1 MNWFAAKCPV
11 DDSTRTWTENNL
23 GWLLQTFEFP
33 SAQDVTVVLP
43 TPEFFPDP
51 YAGTE
56 ADVRRLFQRV
66 CDLMEVDADRLKLEL
81 VADTEGALRH
91 QLPSWESGGKGV
103 AGHYQGDAQTATIRL
118 NMAYRRDPMAMVAV
132 MAHELSHV
140 LLLGDEKISR
150 ERWDHEMITDLAT
163 VALGMGIFNANSA
176 FKFAQWSGGGMQG
189 WSAGRLGYL
198 TEQNWGYA
206 LAYFAKLR
214 GESKPAWAQHLKGDV
229 KHYFKAGMKY
239 LRKQDNL
246 PPADGDDVR

>member
-1 MNWFAAKCPV
+1 MGLFSSTCPV
-11 DDSTRTWTENNL
+11 DDTTRAWVENNL
-23 GWLLQTFEFP
+23 RWLLQTFEYA
-33 SAQDVTVVLP
+33 SGQDVTIVLP

-51 YAGTE
+51 YSSKDS
-56 ADVRRLFQRV
+56 DVRKLFLRV
-66 CDLMEVDADRLKLEL
+66 CEYMEVDAERIELVL

-103 AGHYQGDAQTATIRL
+103 AGHYQGDSQTATIRL

-140 LLLGDEKISR
+140 LLLGDAKISR
-150 ERWDHEMITDLAT
+150 ERWDHEMVTDLAT

-176 FKFAQWSGGGMQG
+176 FKFGQWSGGGMQG

-198 TEQNWGYA
+198 TEQVWGYA

-214 GESKPAWAQHLKGDV
+214 GESKPAWAQQLKGDV

-239 LRKQDNL
+239 LRKRDNL
-246 PPADGDDVR
+246 PPSVGDGA